1 MENTGN
7 INDNTHG
14 DNQFNYTKTGEKI
27 QFPMMSKVYN
37 LNKQTIPVNRISYAI
52 QSFRIIIYG
61 NCCISELTCPGDCL
75 PLGSKYLRDGIILLS
90 AVRAGVNSE
99 YTLGRKRTLSFASE
113 SYSLHS

>member
-99 YTLGRKRTLSFASE
+99 YTRGRKRTLPFASE

>member
-37 LNKQTIPVNRISYAI
+37 LNKQF
-52 QSFRIIIYG
+52 Q
-61 NCCISELTCPGDCL
+61 
-75 PLGSKYLRDGIILLS
+75 
-90 AVRAGVNSE
+90 
-99 YTLGRKRTLSFASE
+99 
-113 SYSLHS
+113 